1 MGRLGFLFKFSDN
14 ATFFLLNIFV
24 ELMNKIQVMYI
35 PRSPH
40 ENVFASLHK
49 CHFTS
54 YKFEVHFWSWL
65 DLYST
70 IFRTQ
75 LLFISCVHFSH
86 KRNWTGMVIKL
97 SDVIQFNTIDLY
109 HGLWSVS
116 TLTEQIIIFF
126 KKWIRFFKFWNYYFS
141 IIYYNI
147 VIRVVKLFTL

>member
-24 ELMNKIQVMYI
+24 ELTNKTQVMYI

-49 CHFTS
+49 CHITS

-86 KRNWTGMVIKL
+86 KRNWTRMVIKL

-109 HGLWSVS
+109 HGLRSVS
-116 TLTEQIIIFF
+116 TLTEQIKFFF
-126 KKWIRFFKFWNYYFS
+126 KKWIHFFNFE
-141 IIYYNI
+141 IIIFPSYTI
-147 VIRVVKLFTL
+147 ILWFE